1 MFGKNQKNRKLNTIK
16 KAKAS
21 VITIGDSVL
30 IKSLAFSG
38 PHKLADK
45 FEEAIYKVIGQ
56 PNADIPVFDV
66 QDPEGK
72 VKRLYR
78 THLFY

>member
-38 PHKLADK
+38 PHKLSDK
-45 FEEAIYKVIGQ
+45 FDEAIYKVIDQ
-56 PNADIPVFDV
+56 LNSDIPVFDI
-66 QDPEGK
+66 
-72 VKRLYR
+72 
-78 THLFY
+78 